1 MGSPVLC
8 RVARPIRSTGVGRA
22 ALGDAVVTLVQV
34 NLWEAMIMQQTWRP
48 IAGGILA
55 IVAGSLNILVALA
68 VLLFMAAPRMHMGIA
83 AIGLL
88 AIPLGILAVVAIAG
102 GISALQRRHW
112 GFALAGGI
120 CAIISPWWLLGVL
133 STVFVAIS
141 KEEFAGSAS

>member
-1 MGSPVLC
+1 
-8 RVARPIRSTGVGRA
+8 
-22 ALGDAVVTLVQV
+22 
-34 NLWEAMIMQQTWRP
+34 MQQTWKP

-68 VLLFMAAPRMHMGIA
+68 VLLFMAVPRMHMGIA
-83 AIGLL
+83 GVGLL
-88 AIPLGILAVVAIAG
+88 AIPLGVLAVVAIAG

-133 STVFVAIS
+133 STVFIAIS
-141 KEEFAGSAS
+141 KEEFAGTAS